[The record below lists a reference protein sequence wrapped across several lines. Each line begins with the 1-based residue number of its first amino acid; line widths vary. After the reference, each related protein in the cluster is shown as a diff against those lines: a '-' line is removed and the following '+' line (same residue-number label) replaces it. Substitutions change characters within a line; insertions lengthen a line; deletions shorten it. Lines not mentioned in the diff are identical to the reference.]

1 MLDDK
6 NVLLKFKE
14 ILYFC
19 LEELKATKA
28 AFYLLAPDGK
38 FYLKASYGFTKKDV
52 LTEVHEKNSPIVE
65 ALYIERKAFY
75 YNSIAEAG
83 DLKTCLLESN
93 TSRILI
99 SPVYLERIAGFL
111 DIRDKAAKEPFND
124 EDLSIADGIALR
136 FSSYLQNFKSKK
148 QASPV
153 VVISEIKPEQEL
165 KVYETIYSKVQ
176 AIITTPDPK
185 ILKPVQEPPQTF
197 LNSFYKI
204 IDLFFHLEDFA
215 ALVLFFYT
223 PKGSFVIVGGRYSLS
238 EDIVQKVAQEGK
250 TLIAQKIKAEIG
262 NGYFINKHFP
272 MGEKAHTG
280 KIFRAFQHIISLKNE
295 YQILFNYFSTKALG
309 KDDLQTLSPFVSVA
323 KSILNLEM
331 DKLLFEKSYKALL
344 QKLLQPGLED
354 FSSLIK
360 HSFAVCEIV
369 REFCKSLQLDQIEV
383 ERISLAGL
391 LHDIGMRELDYKN
404 LYHKKKLQDDEL
416 RLLQQHPKVGA
427 YLIQNIPFPYEIYTL
442 ILHHHERWD
451 GSGYPSQ
458 LMGEDIPLGAR
469 IIHIIE
475 AYDAMTSKTS
485 YRPIIDPTQALET
498 LKSKAG
504 VQFDPTLVPKFL
516 SFIQIYEYGKA
527 SHQE

>member
-14 ILYFC
+14 ILYSC

-28 AFYLLAPDGK
+28 SFYLLAPDGK

-52 LTEVHEKNSPIVE
+52 LIEVHERNSPIVE
-65 ALYIERKAFY
+65 ALYIERKTFY
-75 YNSIAEAG
+75 FNSIAEAG
-83 DLKTCLLESN
+83 NLKTYLMESN

-124 EDLSIADGIALR
+124 DDLSIADGIALR
-136 FSSYLQNFKSKK
+136 FSSYLENFKSKK
-148 QASPV
+148 QISQPV
-153 VVISEIKPEQEL
+153 IISEIKPEKEIII
-165 KVYETIYSKVQ
+165 YETIYSKIQ
-176 AIITTPDPK
+176 AIITNPDPK
-185 ILKPVQEPPQTF
+185 ILKPVQEPPQEF
-197 LNSFYKI
+197 LASLYKVI
-204 IDLFFHLEDFA
+204 NLFLHSEDFA
-215 ALVLFFYT
+215 SLVLCFYT
-223 PKGSFVIVGGRYSLS
+223 TKGSYVIVGGRYSLS
-238 EDIVQKVAQEGK
+238 EDIIQRVTEEGK
-250 TLIAQKIKAEIG
+250 IFIKQKIKAEIG
-262 NGYFINKHFP
+262 NGFFLNKHFP
-272 MGEKAHTG
+272 MGEKTPEG
-280 KIFRAFQHIISLKNE
+280 KIFRAFQHIVSLKTD
-295 YQILFNYFSTKALG
+295 YQILFNYFSSKALG
-309 KDDLQTLSPFVSVA
+309 KDDLQILSPFVSIA
-323 KSILNLEM
+323 KSFLNLEI
-331 DKLLFEKSYKALL
+331 DKLLIEKSYEALL
-344 QKLLQPGLED
+344 LKLLQPGLED
-354 FSSLIK
+354 YSSLTK
-360 HSFAVCEIV
+360 HSFAVSKIV
-369 REFCKSLQLDQIEV
+369 REFCKSLQLDPNEV

-451 GSGYPSQ
+451 GSGYPKQ

-504 VQFDPTLVPKFL
+504 VQFDPTLIPKFL